1 MPAKFWTQEL
11 IDEARSLYIQYRN
24 YADATKVFNN
34 KHGTNLKSI
43 QVGVFKSNS
52 RIKYKYTKE
61 HEQWIRDNYNNENVM
76 EVWKRMQIAF
86 PNDNIKYTWVRD
98 FMSKI
103 GVNMGAT
110 YKTRGMESF
119 VRAVWDP
126 NIMTIERCAK
136 MCSDYFNVTITR
148 PGLANLLDRL
158 GLPREGDKI
167 TKEKKMHTILRGGK
181 YLVRIDFRSYTK
193 EQQKIIRERASS
205 EYTVWYINR
214 SLETLLNNNV
224 DIGPG
229 NIIEYVDGNT
239 TNDSLENLEV
249 LSNNTTLLNAHRI
262 MGARHGIKKSDLCP
276 SLVKAAIKTAEVMNI

>member
-1 MPAKFWTQEL
+1 M
-11 IDEARSLYIQYRN
+11 
-24 YADATKVFNN
+24 FNN